1 MGSCPSLMQYSVE
14 KICSEQADQFV
25 GLAVEHSL
33 AYMADPA
40 ATTKA
45 FAQHQLGS
53 NIEMLYLLFMATE
66 IQLAD
71 ADMPVPAPQLP

>member
-1 MGSCPSLMQYSVE
+1 MQYSVQ

-33 AYMADPA
+33 AYRANPS

-53 NIEMLYLLFMATE
+53 NIEMLYLLFMAME
-66 IQLAD
+66 IQLVD
-71 ADMPVPAPQLP
+71 ADIQVPASPSL